1 MSDLDVQIQDVTDF
15 WKHKMPMMAMEELSE
30 VIQAISKVERAR
42 DVFREALEDDVEV
55 ADAARYQIDK
65 RKDELKDEIRDIYI
79 SMRALMLYYGIDESD
94 VMERVEKKLNKKYKE
109 D

>member
-1 MSDLDVQIQDVTDF
+1 MSDLDVKIQDVTDF

-42 DVFREALEDDVEV
+42 DVFREAIENDVEV
-55 ADAARYQIDK
+55 VDAARYQIDK

-94 VMERVEKKLNKKYKE
+94 VMEKVEEKLNKKYKE